1 MVIENIAK
9 PLAESYKALLSE
21 FRPDWDVEIRIGDY
35 NLYKLGFVNE
45 IPCSLCL
52 TVSDEQLQEL
62 QDALYELEADAYS
75 CEEYLAKR
83 PVRMTE
89 EEKTIRKTAREH
101 QARYRKYAP
110 LEAVCNYWMYQ
121 RS

>member
-52 TVSDEQLQEL
+52 TVSDEQL
-62 QDALYELEADAYS
+62 
-75 CEEYLAKR
+75 
-83 PVRMTE
+83 
-89 EEKTIRKTAREH
+89 
-101 QARYRKYAP
+101 
-110 LEAVCNYWMYQ
+110 
-121 RS
+121 